1 MLKMTKINNRR
12 DMFVL
17 ETKLI
22 SNSKIQISYLD
33 KIKDGC
39 SSKVQNWLQNPETCI
54 LSSKSE
60 RIIQDVC

>member
-22 SNSKIQISYLD
+22 SNSNLIFRQN
-33 KIKDGC
+33 KDGC